1 MMATNPTVKANQ
13 RRMIAN
19 TLKAGNKLTDA
30 QKKQFS
36 AAEIASIRKSVKAGT
51 FKSPGADTKIHKSPG
66 APSPRGGRARSAKKA
81 TATKKAGSQLKDA
94 TGKGRRRGTPPP
106 ATSKSSSAQTK
117 KRMKDRRSR
126 GYETRID
133 KR

>member
-1 MMATNPTVKANQ
+1 MAENATVKANQ

-51 FKSPGADTKIHKSPG
+51 FKSPGADTKIHKKAKRATPKSG
-66 APSPRGGRARSAKKA
+66 TARSKGTLGKGV
-81 TATKKAGSQLKDA
+81 KRAGYQLKDKK
-94 TGKGRRRGTPPP
+94 GKGRRRGT
-106 ATSKSSSAQTK
+106 
-117 KRMKDRRSR
+117 
-126 GYETRID
+126 
-133 KR
+133 

>member
-1 MMATNPTVKANQ
+1 MAENATVKANQ

-19 TLKAGNKLTDA
+19 TIKAGNKLTDA

-81 TATKKAGSQLKDA
+81 TAPKKGGSN
-94 TGKGRRRGTPPP
+94 TGRRRGTPKP
-106 ATSKSSSAQTK
+106 SGSGKNVGKSVNRNVTK
-117 KRMKDRRSR
+117 KYWGK
-126 GYETRID
+126 ID
-133 KR
+133 KT

>member
-1 MMATNPTVKANQ
+1 MATNPTVRANQ
-13 RRMIAN
+13 RRMAKN
-19 TLKAGNKLTDA
+19 ALRAGNKLTDA

-51 FKSPGADTKIHKSPG
+51 FKSPGADTRIHKSPG

-81 TATKKAGSQLKDA
+81 TAPKKAGSQLKDA

>member
-1 MMATNPTVKANQ
+1 MAENATVKANQ

-51 FKSPGADTKIHKSPG
+51 FKSPGADTKIHKS
-66 APSPRGGRARSAKKA
+66 RKA
-81 TATKKAGSQLKDA
+81 TGGKTMVKGAGKNV
-94 TGKGRRRGTPPP
+94 TGKRRGTKVRKER
-106 ATSKSSSAQTK
+106 AVKKGGQSVKSSTRYTGRK
-117 KRMKDRRSR
+117 EKR
-126 GYETRID
+126 
-133 KR
+133 